1 MAYVALFGTTRALC
15 TRPRR
20 DAWPY
25 RWLKG
30 GNESQRTVKSKP
42 MEKTRQDNKDTR
54 KLYKSNLEIGLGF
67 KRFFGRVT
75 YLCQFFLFLLVFFSI
90 ENRFEF
96 KFPVLLV
103 FLVSI
108 LFLSLTL
115 SVVSPWRGITPD
127 SDTSTFRKTSGNFV
141 WTQVVSDVTCVL
153 SRSPNP

>member
-15 TRPRR
+15 TCPRR
-20 DAWPY
+20 DAWAY
-25 RWLKG
+25 CWLKG
-30 GNESQRTVKSKP
+30 GNESQRTVKSKL
-42 MEKTRQDNKDTR
+42 MEKARKDNKDTR

-67 KRFFGRVT
+67 QRFFGRVT
-75 YLCQFFLFLLVFFSI
+75 YLCQFFFLVFFSI

-96 KFPVLLV
+96 KFPVLSV
-103 FLVSI
+103 FSVSI

-115 SVVSPWRGITPD
+115 SVVSPWRGITSD

-141 WTQVVSDVTCVL
+141 WTQVVSDVICVL